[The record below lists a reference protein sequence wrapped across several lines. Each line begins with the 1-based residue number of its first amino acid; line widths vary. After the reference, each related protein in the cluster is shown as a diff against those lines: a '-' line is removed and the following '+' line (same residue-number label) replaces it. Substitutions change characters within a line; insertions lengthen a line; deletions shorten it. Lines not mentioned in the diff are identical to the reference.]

1 MAPKKA
7 KETAS
12 PPSQIKIRDLFIQVG
27 CLILRLI
34 CNFYLLVVRYTGDG
48 LHTIIQTIFSM
59 ILEVIKILL
68 VLIARVLSEIFFGAA
83 LIIEKILAGILH
95 LLLLLVLK
103 VGSFVNQTARG
114 LVDQAG
120 YGISSAVFITIT
132 VFIWWCTVAALKEI
146 SHAIYMHLPVLHNP
160 DNHH

>member
-7 KETAS
+7 KQTAS
-12 PPSQIKIRDLFIQVG
+12 PPSQFEIRDLFIQLG
-27 CLILRLI
+27 RLILRLI
-34 CNFYLLVVRYTGDG
+34 CNFYLLVARYTGDG
-48 LHTIIQTIFSM
+48 LHAIIQTIFSM
-59 ILEVIKILL
+59 ILEVVKILL

-83 LIIEKILAGILH
+83 LIIEKILAAILH

-103 VGSFVNQTARG
+103 VGSFVHQTARG
-114 LVDQAG
+114 LVDEAG

-132 VFIWWCTVAALKEI
+132 VLIWWCTVAALEEI
-146 SHAIYMHLPVLHNP
+146 SHAIMHLLGLQKP